1 MRELTRTRNV
11 TTPGAQRPRRLRA
24 RSALRALVRETRV
37 DPAQLVAP
45 LFVISGHNRRQEI
58 ASLKGHARLSP
69 DLALA
74 EAARLARLGV
84 GGVLLFGIP
93 DEKDDLGHAAADPAG
108 PVPQALRMIKAEKLP
123 LVLAADVC
131 LCEYT
136 THGHCGVLDGERID
150 NDATLALLAGA
161 ATAYAEAGADIVAPS
176 AMMDGQVGALRPALD
191 EAGLVEA
198 AIMAYASKHA
208 SVFYGPFREAAGS
221 TPSFGDRKT
230 YQMDPANG
238 REAMRELELDAAEGA
253 DILMVKP
260 AITSLDLLAR
270 ARDRFDL
277 PLGAYQVSGE
287 AAMIEAAAERG
298 WIDRRGA
305 ILESLTAIVRAG
317 ADIVMTYF
325 AADAAGWLR
334 VAR

>member
-1 MRELTRTRNV
+1 MR
-11 TTPGAQRPRRLRA
+11 
-24 RSALRALVRETRV
+24 
-37 DPAQLVAP
+37 
-45 LFVISGHNRRQEI
+45 
-58 ASLKGHARLSP
+58 
-69 DLALA
+69 
-74 EAARLARLGV
+74 
-84 GGVLLFGIP
+84 
-93 DEKDDLGHAAADPAG
+93 
-108 PVPQALRMIKAEKLP
+108 AEKLP

-150 NDATLALLAGA
+150 NDATLPLLASA
-161 ATAYAEAGADIVAPS
+161 ATTYAEAGADIVAPS
-176 AMMDGQVGALRPALD
+176 AMMDGQVSALRPALD
-191 EAGLVEA
+191 EAGLVEV
-198 AIMAYASKHA
+198 AIMAYSSKHA
-208 SVFYGPFREAAGS
+208 SAFYGPFREAAGS

-230 YQMDPANG
+230 YQMDPANS
-238 REAMRELELDAAEGA
+238 RDAMLELELDAEEGA

-298 WIDRRGA
+298 WIERRGA

-317 ADIVMTYF
+317 ADVVMTYF

-334 VAR
+334 SDR

>member
-1 MRELTRTRNV
+1 MRELTRTRTV
-11 TTPGAQRPRRLRA
+11 TTPGAERPRRLRA
-24 RSALRALVRETRV
+24 RPALRALVRETRV

-58 ASLKGHARLSP
+58 TSLKGHARLSA

-74 EAARLARLGV
+74 EASRLARLGV

-93 DEKDDLGHAAADPAG
+93 DEKDDLGHSAAAAAG
-108 PVPQALRMIKAEKLP
+108 PVPQALRMMKGEKLP

-136 THGHCGVLDGERID
+136 THGHCGILDGERID
-150 NDATLALLAGA
+150 NDATLPLLAAA

-191 EAGLVEA
+191 EAGFGETS
-198 AIMAYASKHA
+198 IMAYASKHA

-238 REAMRELELDAAEGA
+238 REAMRELELDADEGA

-317 ADIVMTYF
+317 ADVVMTYF

-334 VAR
+334 AAR